1 MATQRNQ
8 RNFGVPGCG
17 YAAARRLRLCGA
29 GLALAALV
37 GWLGFTTGEA
47 AGRLEAQEQSTWS
60 GVYTSAQASR
70 GEEVYHSS
78 CSVCHGDDLSGGE
91 MGPGLAGNSFISF
104 WDGLSLGDLYNV
116 MSVSMPQDNP
126 GSLDTAQYVDVI
138 AYMLQES
145 ELPTGNGELSE
156 GALGDVAIQAEAQ

>member
-1 MATQRNQ
+1 MATQQNQ
-8 RNFGVPGCG
+8 TVFGVPRR
-17 YAAARRLRLCGA
+17 AARRLRWCAA

-37 GWLGFTTGEA
+37 GWQGLAGA
-47 AGRLEAQEQSTWS
+47 AVNRPAAQEQSTWS
-60 GVYTSAQASR
+60 GVYTSGQASR

-78 CSVCHGDDLSGGE
+78 CGVCHGDDLSGGE

-145 ELPTGNGELSE
+145 EFPTGDGELSE
-156 GALGDVAIQAEAQ
+156 DALGDVAIQAEAQ